1 MFLNN
6 FLIKENKTQY
16 KNDMT
21 IVPRILFSPRMEFF
35 NVNFSVLG
43 TLIINQHP
51 EIPVQFMAEFIC
63 KKIVTVSF
71 LTVLIQTG
79 RSWSKLDAHLHDIK
93 CTRWSN

>member
-43 TLIINQHP
+43 TLIINHHP
-51 EIPVQFMAEFIC
+51 EIPDWYIAEFIS
-63 KKIVTVSF
+63 KKCNREF
-71 LTVLIQTG
+71 LTALIQTG
-79 RSWSKLDAHLHDIK
+79 RS
-93 CTRWSN
+93 